1 MSITN
6 KRAVYFILLTVMIDA
21 IGIGLIMPVMPALL
35 LDLGGSTLANAAI
48 WGGIMSTVFALMQ
61 FLFGP
66 LVGNLSDRF
75 GRRKVLLVSLSV
87 MAVDYVL
94 MGIAWSIWL
103 LLLARI
109 LGGITAANHSTASA
123 VIADVS
129 KPEERGANFGLLG
142 AAFGIGF
149 ILGPVIGG
157 LAAQWGPR
165 APFFVAAVLA
175 AAIAAFGYFVLEET
189 VTDQNRRPFEWRRA
203 LPWGA
208 FAQVG
213 KLAGQTRML
222 VVLFFQEVAFMVYPV
237 VWAFYTIAK
246 FGWEEWL
253 VGLSLGAFG
262 VMMAFSQGVLIRY
275 VIPRLGEY
283 RTAVLGLSMELLS
296 FIGIA
301 LAPATWVIFA
311 LLPLSAI
318 GMLAGPAMQGIL
330 SRAVPDNAQG
340 ELQGVVSSVRAIAS
354 ILAPSV
360 MTGLFWVYSDEGW
373 FFTFP
378 GAPFVL
384 SAVLM
389 IIAIRILWGFGR
401 LTKASGI

>member
-1 MSITN
+1 MSN

-21 IGIGLIMPVMPALL
+21 IGIGLIMPMMPALME
-35 LDLGGSTLANAAI
+35 DIGGYSLANAAI
-48 WGGIMSTVFALMQ
+48 WGGIMSSVFALMQ

-66 LVGNLSDRF
+66 LLGSLSDAF
-75 GRRKVLLVSLSV
+75 GQRKVLLVSLSV
-87 MAVDYVL
+87 MSFDYVL
-94 MGIAWSIWL
+94 MGLAGSFWL

-149 ILGPVIGG
+149 ILGPSIGG
-157 LAAQWGPR
+157 LAAEWGTR
-165 APFFVAAVLA
+165 VPFFVAAVLA
-175 AAIAAFGYFVLEET
+175 GGIALFGVFALEET
-189 VTDQNRRPFEWRRA
+189 VTDENRRPFEWRRA

-213 KLAGQTRML
+213 RLAGQARLL
-222 VVLFFQEVAFMVYPV
+222 VVLFFQEVSFMVYPA

-246 FGWEEWL
+246 FGWDEWV
-253 VGLSLGAFG
+253 VGLSLSAFG
-262 VMMAFSQGVLIRY
+262 LMMAFSQGVLIRY

-283 RTAVLGLSMELLS
+283 RTAILGLSMELLS
-296 FIGIA
+296 FFGIA
-301 LAPATWVIFA
+301 FAPATWVIFA
-311 LLPLSAI
+311 LLPLSAL
-318 GMLAGPAMQGIL
+318 GMLAGPAMQGIM

-340 ELQGVVSSVRAIAS
+340 ELQGVVSSVRAIAA
-354 ILAPSV
+354 ILAPPV

-373 FFTFP
+373 LFTFP

-384 SAVLM
+384 SAFLM
-389 IIAIRILWGFGR
+389 IIAIRIMWGFGR
-401 LTKASGI
+401 LAKA

>member
-1 MSITN
+1 MSN

-48 WGGIMSTVFALMQ
+48 WGGILSTVFALMQ

-87 MAVDYVL
+87 MAADYVV
-94 MGIAWSIWL
+94 MGFAQSMWL
-103 LLLARI
+103 LFVARI
-109 LGGITAANHSTASA
+109 VGGITAANHSTASA

-129 KPEERGANFGLLG
+129 PPDERGANFGLLG

-157 LAAQWGPR
+157 IAAEWGPR

-175 AAIAAFGYFVLEET
+175 GAIALFGLFALDET
-189 VTDQNRRPFEWRRA
+189 VSEENRRAFEWHRA

-213 KLAGQTRML
+213 KLAGQTRL
-222 VVLFFQEVAFMVYPV
+222 LIVLFFQEIAFMVYPV

-246 FGWEEWL
+246 FGWDAWL
-253 VGLSLGAFG
+253 VGLSLGSFG
-262 VMMAFSQGVLIRY
+262 LMMAFSQGVLIRY
-275 VIPRLGEY
+275 VIPRLGEH
-283 RTAVLGLSMELLS
+283 RTAILGLSMELLS
-296 FIGIA
+296 FVGIA
-301 LAPATWVIFA
+301 FAPATWVIFA
-311 LLPLSAI
+311 LLPLSAV
-318 GMLAGPAMQGIL
+318 GMLAGPAMQGIM

-340 ELQGVVSSVRAIAS
+340 ELQGVVSSVRAVAS
-354 ILAPSV
+354 ILAPLV
-360 MTGLFWVYSDEGW
+360 MTGLFWAFSREGW
-373 FFTFP
+373 FFEFP

-384 SAVLM
+384 SAILM
-389 IIAIRILWGFGR
+389 GIAIRIMWGFGR
-401 LTKASGI
+401 TA

>member
-1 MSITN
+1 MSN

-35 LDLGGSTLANAAI
+35 FDLGGSTLANAAI
-48 WGGIMSTVFALMQ
+48 WGGILSTVFALMQ

-87 MAVDYVL
+87 MAADYVV
-94 MGIAWSIWL
+94 MGFAQSMWL
-103 LLLARI
+103 LFVARI
-109 LGGITAANHSTASA
+109 VGGITAANHSTASA

-129 KPEERGANFGLLG
+129 PPDERGANFGLLG

-157 LAAQWGPR
+157 IAAEWGPR

-175 AAIAAFGYFVLEET
+175 GAIALFGLFALDET
-189 VTDQNRRPFEWRRA
+189 VSEENRRAFEWHRA

-213 KLAGQTRML
+213 KLAGQTRL
-222 VVLFFQEVAFMVYPV
+222 LIVLFFQEIAFMVYPV

-246 FGWEEWL
+246 FGWDAWL
-253 VGLSLGAFG
+253 VGLSLGSFG
-262 VMMAFSQGVLIRY
+262 LMMAFSQGVLIRY
-275 VIPRLGEY
+275 VIPRLGEH
-283 RTAVLGLSMELLS
+283 RTAILGLSMELLS
-296 FIGIA
+296 FVGIA
-301 LAPATWVIFA
+301 FAPATWVIFA
-311 LLPLSAI
+311 LLPLSAV
-318 GMLAGPAMQGIL
+318 GMLAGPAMQGIM

-340 ELQGVVSSVRAIAS
+340 ELQGVVSSVRAVAS
-354 ILAPSV
+354 ILAPLV
-360 MTGLFWVYSDEGW
+360 MTGLFWAFSREGW
-373 FFTFP
+373 FFEFP

-384 SAVLM
+384 SAILM
-389 IIAIRILWGFGR
+389 GIAIRIMWGFGR
-401 LTKASGI
+401 TA

>member
-1 MSITN
+1 MSN
-6 KRAVYFILLTVMIDA
+6 NRAVHFILLTVMIDA

-35 LDLGGSTLANAAI
+35 LDLGGSTLANAAV
-48 WGGIMSTVFALMQ
+48 WGGVMSTVFALMQ

-66 LVGNLSDRF
+66 LIGNISDQF

-87 MAVDYVL
+87 MSLDYVL
-94 MGIAWSIWL
+94 MGISGSLWL

-109 LGGITAANHSTASA
+109 IGGASAANHSTASA

-129 KPEERGANFGLLG
+129 EPEERGKNFGLLG
-142 AAFGIGF
+142 AAFGVGF

-157 LAAQWGPR
+157 LAAEWGPR

-175 AAIAAFGYFVLEET
+175 GGIAVFGFFSLEET
-189 VTDQNRRPFEWRRA
+189 VTAENRRPFEWYRA

-208 FAQVG
+208 FEQVG
-213 KLAGQTRML
+213 KLTGQTRL
-222 VVLFFQEVAFMVYPV
+222 LIVFFFQEVAFLVYPV
-237 VWAFYTIAK
+237 VWAFYTMAK

-262 VMMAFSQGVLIRY
+262 LMLVFGQGVLIRF

-283 RTAVLGLSMELLS
+283 RTAMLGLSMELLS
-296 FIGIA
+296 FIGFV

-311 LLPLSAI
+311 LLPLSAV
-318 GMLAGPAMQGIL
+318 GMLAGPAMQGIM

-354 ILAPSV
+354 ILAPTL
-360 MTGLFWVYSDEGW
+360 MTGLFWLYSDDGW

-384 SAVLM
+384 SAFLM
-389 IIAIRILWGFGR
+389 IIAIRIMWNFGR
-401 LTKASGI
+401 LVKV

>member
-1 MSITN
+1 MS
-6 KRAVYFILLTVMIDA
+6 L
-21 IGIGLIMPVMPALL
+21 
-35 LDLGGSTLANAAI
+35 
-48 WGGIMSTVFALMQ
+48 
-61 FLFGP
+61 
-66 LVGNLSDRF
+66 
-75 GRRKVLLVSLSV
+75 
-87 MAVDYVL
+87 DYVL
-94 MGIAWSIWL
+94 MGISESLWL

-109 LGGITAANHSTASA
+109 IGGASAANHSTASA

-129 KPEERGANFGLLG
+129 KPKERGANFGLLG

-157 LAAQWGPR
+157 LAAEWGPR
-165 APFFVAAVLA
+165 APFFVAAALA
-175 AAIAAFGYFVLEET
+175 GGIAVFGFFSLEET
-189 VTDQNRRPFEWRRA
+189 VTAENRRPFEWHRA

-213 KLAGQTRML
+213 QLAGQTRL
-222 VVLFFQEVAFMVYPV
+222 LIVFFFQEVAFLVYPV
-237 VWAFYTIAK
+237 VWAFYTMAK

-262 VMMAFSQGVLIRY
+262 LMLVFGQGVLIRF

-283 RTAVLGLSMELLS
+283 RTAMLGLSMELLS
-296 FIGIA
+296 FIGFV

-311 LLPLSAI
+311 LLPLSAV
-318 GMLAGPAMQGIL
+318 GMLAGPAMQGIM

-354 ILAPSV
+354 ILAPTL
-360 MTGLFWVYSDEGW
+360 MTSLFWLYSDDGW

-384 SAVLM
+384 SALLM
-389 IIAIRILWGFGR
+389 VIAIRIMWSFGR
-401 LTKASGI
+401 LMKI

>member
-1 MSITN
+1 MSN

-35 LDLGGSTLANAAI
+35 QDLGGSTLANAAI

-66 LVGNLSDRF
+66 LVGNISDRF

-87 MAVDYVL
+87 MSLDYVL
-94 MGIAWSIWL
+94 MGIAGSLWL
-103 LLLARI
+103 LLVARI
-109 LGGITAANHSTASA
+109 IGGITAANHSTASA

-157 LAAQWGPR
+157 VAAEWGPR
-165 APFFVAAVLA
+165 APFFVAAVLSGG
-175 AAIAAFGYFVLEET
+175 IALFGCFALEET
-189 VTDQNRRPFEWRRA
+189 VTEENRRAFDWQRA

-208 FAQVG
+208 FSAVG

-262 VMMAFSQGVLIRY
+262 LMMVFSQGVLIRI

-301 LAPATWVIFA
+301 FAPATWVIFA
-311 LLPLSAI
+311 LLPLSAV
-318 GMLAGPAMQGIL
+318 GMLAGPAMQGIM

-354 ILAPSV
+354 ILAPTV

-373 FFTFP
+373 FFTFS

-384 SAVLM
+384 SAFLM
-389 IIAIRILWGFGR
+389 LIAIRILWGFGR
-401 LTKASGI
+401 LTKA

>member
-1 MSITN
+1 MSN
-6 KRAVYFILLTVMIDA
+6 KRAVHFILLTVMIDA

-35 LDLGGSTLANAAI
+35 LDLGGSTLANAAV
-48 WGGIMSTVFALMQ
+48 WGGVMSTVFALMQ

-66 LVGNLSDRF
+66 LIGNISDQF

-87 MAVDYVL
+87 MSLDYVL
-94 MGIAWSIWL
+94 MGISGSLWL

-109 LGGITAANHSTASA
+109 IGGASAANHSTASA

-129 KPEERGANFGLLG
+129 EPEERGKNFGLLG
-142 AAFGIGF
+142 AAFGVGF

-157 LAAQWGPR
+157 LAAEWGPR

-175 AAIAAFGYFVLEET
+175 GGIAVFGFFSLEET
-189 VTDQNRRPFEWRRA
+189 VTVENRRPFEWYRA

-208 FAQVG
+208 FEQVG
-213 KLAGQTRML
+213 KLTGQTRL
-222 VVLFFQEVAFMVYPV
+222 LIVFFFQEVAFLVYPV
-237 VWAFYTIAK
+237 VWAFYTMAK

-262 VMMAFSQGVLIRY
+262 LMLVFGQGVLIRF

-283 RTAVLGLSMELLS
+283 RTAMLGLSMELLS
-296 FIGIA
+296 FIGFV

-311 LLPLSAI
+311 LLPLSAV
-318 GMLAGPAMQGIL
+318 GMLAGPAMQGIM

-354 ILAPSV
+354 ILAPTL
-360 MTGLFWVYSDEGW
+360 MTGLFWLYSDDGW

-384 SAVLM
+384 SAFLM
-389 IIAIRILWGFGR
+389 IIAIRIMWNFGR
-401 LTKASGI
+401 LVKV

>member
-1 MSITN
+1 MSK

-35 LDLGGSTLANAAI
+35 LDLGGSTLANAAV

-66 LVGNLSDRF
+66 LIGNISDRF

-87 MAVDYVL
+87 MSLDYVL
-94 MGIAWSIWL
+94 MGISDSLWL

-109 LGGITAANHSTASA
+109 IGGASAANHSTASA

-129 KPEERGANFGLLG
+129 KPKERGANFGLLG

-157 LAAQWGPR
+157 LAAEWGPR
-165 APFFVAAVLA
+165 APFFVAAALA
-175 AAIAAFGYFVLEET
+175 GGIAVFGFFSLEET
-189 VTDQNRRPFEWRRA
+189 VTIENRRPFEWHRA

-213 KLAGQTRML
+213 QLAGQTRL
-222 VVLFFQEVAFMVYPV
+222 LIVFFFQEVAFLVYPV
-237 VWAFYTIAK
+237 VWAFYTMAK

-262 VMMAFSQGVLIRY
+262 LMLVFGQGVLIRF

-283 RTAVLGLSMELLS
+283 RTAMLGLSMELLS
-296 FIGIA
+296 FIGFV

-311 LLPLSAI
+311 LLPLSAV
-318 GMLAGPAMQGIL
+318 GMLAGPAMQGIM

-354 ILAPSV
+354 ILAPTL
-360 MTGLFWVYSDEGW
+360 MTGLFWLYSDDGW

-384 SAVLM
+384 SALLM
-389 IIAIRILWGFGR
+389 VIAIRIMWSFGR
-401 LTKASGI
+401 LMQV

>member
-1 MSITN
+1 MSN
-6 KRAVYFILLTVMIDA
+6 KRAVHFILLTVMIDA

-35 LDLGGSTLANAAI
+35 LDLGGSTLANAAV
-48 WGGIMSTVFALMQ
+48 WGGVMSTVFALMQ

-66 LVGNLSDRF
+66 LIGNISDQF

-87 MAVDYVL
+87 MSLDYVL
-94 MGIAWSIWL
+94 MCISGSLWL

-109 LGGITAANHSTASA
+109 IGGASAANHSTASA

-129 KPEERGANFGLLG
+129 EPEERGKNFGLLG
-142 AAFGIGF
+142 AAFGVGF

-157 LAAQWGPR
+157 LAAEWGPR

-175 AAIAAFGYFVLEET
+175 GGIAVFGFFSLEET
-189 VTDQNRRPFEWRRA
+189 VTVENRRPFEWYRA

-208 FAQVG
+208 FEQVG
-213 KLAGQTRML
+213 KLTGQTRL
-222 VVLFFQEVAFMVYPV
+222 LIVFFFQEVAFLVYPV
-237 VWAFYTIAK
+237 VWAFYTMAK

-262 VMMAFSQGVLIRY
+262 LMLVFGQGVLIRF

-283 RTAVLGLSMELLS
+283 RTAMLGLSMELLS
-296 FIGIA
+296 FIGFV

-311 LLPLSAI
+311 LLPLSAV
-318 GMLAGPAMQGIL
+318 GMLAGPAMQGIM

-354 ILAPSV
+354 ILAPTL
-360 MTGLFWVYSDEGW
+360 MTGLFWLYSDDGW

-384 SAVLM
+384 SAFLM
-389 IIAIRILWGFGR
+389 IIAIRIMWNFGR
-401 LTKASGI
+401 LVKV

>member
-1 MSITN
+1 MSN

-48 WGGIMSTVFALMQ
+48 WGGILSTVFALMQ

-87 MAVDYVL
+87 MAADYVV
-94 MGIAWSIWL
+94 MGFAQSLWL
-103 LLLARI
+103 LFVARI
-109 LGGITAANHSTASA
+109 VGGITAANHSTASA

-129 KPEERGANFGLLG
+129 PPDERGANFGLLG

-157 LAAQWGPR
+157 IAAEWGPR

-175 AAIAAFGYFVLEET
+175 GAIALFGLFALEET
-189 VTDQNRRPFEWRRA
+189 VSDENRRAFEWHRA

-213 KLAGQTRML
+213 KLAGQTRL
-222 VVLFFQEVAFMVYPV
+222 LIVLFFQEIAFMVYPL

-246 FGWEEWL
+246 FGWDAWL
-253 VGLSLGAFG
+253 VGLSLGSFG
-262 VMMAFSQGVLIRY
+262 LMMAFSQGVLIRY
-275 VIPRLGEY
+275 VIPRLGEH
-283 RTAVLGLSMELLS
+283 RTAILGLSMELLS
-296 FIGIA
+296 FVGIA
-301 LAPATWVIFA
+301 FAPATWVIFA
-311 LLPLSAI
+311 LLPLSAV
-318 GMLAGPAMQGIL
+318 GMLAGPAMQGIM

-340 ELQGVVSSVRAIAS
+340 ELQGVVSSVRAVAS
-354 ILAPSV
+354 ILAPLV
-360 MTGLFWVYSDEGW
+360 MTGLFWSFSAEGW
-373 FFTFP
+373 FFEFP

-384 SAVLM
+384 SAILM
-389 IIAIRILWGFGR
+389 GIAIRIMWGFGR
-401 LTKASGI
+401 TA

>member
-1 MSITN
+1 MSN

-48 WGGIMSTVFALMQ
+48 WGGILSTVFALMQ

-87 MAVDYVL
+87 MAADYVV
-94 MGIAWSIWL
+94 MGFAQSLWL
-103 LLLARI
+103 LFVARI
-109 LGGITAANHSTASA
+109 VGGITAANHSTASA

-129 KPEERGANFGLLG
+129 PPDERGANFGLLG

-157 LAAQWGPR
+157 IAAEWGPR

-175 AAIAAFGYFVLEET
+175 GAIALFGVFALDET
-189 VTDQNRRPFEWRRA
+189 VSDENRRAFEWHRA

-213 KLAGQTRML
+213 KLAGQTRL
-222 VVLFFQEVAFMVYPV
+222 LIVLFFQEIAFMVYPV

-246 FGWEEWL
+246 FGWDAWL
-253 VGLSLGAFG
+253 VGLSLGSFG
-262 VMMAFSQGVLIRY
+262 LMMAFSQGVLIRF
-275 VIPRLGEY
+275 VIPRLGEH
-283 RTAVLGLSMELLS
+283 RTAILGLSMELLS
-296 FIGIA
+296 FVGIA
-301 LAPATWVIFA
+301 FAPATWVIFA
-311 LLPLSAI
+311 LLPLSAV
-318 GMLAGPAMQGIL
+318 GMLAGPAMQGIM

-340 ELQGVVSSVRAIAS
+340 ELQGVVSSVRAVAS
-354 ILAPSV
+354 ILAPLV
-360 MTGLFWVYSDEGW
+360 MTGLFWSFSAEGW
-373 FFTFP
+373 FFEFP

-384 SAVLM
+384 SAILM
-389 IIAIRILWGFGR
+389 GIAIRIMWGFGR
-401 LTKASGI
+401 TA

>member
-1 MSITN
+1 MSN

-21 IGIGLIMPVMPALL
+21 IGIGLIMPVMPDLL
-35 LDLGGSTLANAAI
+35 QDLGGSTLANAAI
-48 WGGIMSTVFALMQ
+48 WGGILSTVFALMQ
-61 FLFGP
+61 FVFGP
-66 LVGNLSDRF
+66 MVGNISDRF
-75 GRRKVLLVSLSV
+75 GRRKVLLVSLAV
-87 MAVDYVL
+87 MSLDYVV
-94 MGIAWSIWL
+94 MGFAQSLWL
-103 LLLARI
+103 LFVARV

-157 LAAQWGPR
+157 IAAEWGPR

-175 AAIAAFGYFVLEET
+175 GGITVFGYFALEET
-189 VTDQNRRPFEWRRA
+189 VTDENRRAFEWKRA

-208 FAQVG
+208 FAAVG
-213 KLAGQTRML
+213 RLYNQSRML
-222 VVLFFQEVAFMVYPV
+222 VVLFFQEIAFMVYPV
-237 VWAFYTIAK
+237 VWAFYTKAK
-246 FGWEEWL
+246 FGWDPL
-253 VGLSLGAFG
+253 LIGVSLGAFG
-262 VMMAFSQGVLIRY
+262 VMMALSQGLLIRM

-283 RTAVLGLSMELLS
+283 RTAMLGLSMEFLS
-296 FIGIA
+296 FVG
-301 LAPATWVIFA
+301 LAFAPTTGVIFA

-318 GMLAGPAMQGIL
+318 GMLAGPAMQGIM

-340 ELQGVVSSVRAIAS
+340 ELQGVISSVRAIAS

-360 MTGLFWVYSDEGW
+360 MVGLFWVYSDEGW

-384 SAVLM
+384 SALLM
-389 IIAIRILWGFGR
+389 LIAIRILWGFRRTG
-401 LTKASGI
+401 

>member
-1 MSITN
+1 MSK

-35 LDLGGSTLANAAI
+35 LDLGGSTLANAAV

-66 LVGNLSDRF
+66 LIGNISDRF

-87 MAVDYVL
+87 MSLDYVL
-94 MGIAWSIWL
+94 MGISESLWL

-109 LGGITAANHSTASA
+109 IGGASAANHSTASA

-129 KPEERGANFGLLG
+129 KPKERGANFGLLG

-157 LAAQWGPR
+157 LAAEWGPR
-165 APFFVAAVLA
+165 APFFVAAALA
-175 AAIAAFGYFVLEET
+175 GGIAVFGFFSLEET
-189 VTDQNRRPFEWRRA
+189 VTIENRRPFEWHRA

-213 KLAGQTRML
+213 QLAGQTRL
-222 VVLFFQEVAFMVYPV
+222 LIVFFFQEVAFLVYPV
-237 VWAFYTIAK
+237 VWAFYTMAK

-262 VMMAFSQGVLIRY
+262 LMLVFGQGVLIRF

-283 RTAVLGLSMELLS
+283 RTAMLGLSMELLS
-296 FIGIA
+296 FIGFV

-311 LLPLSAI
+311 LLPLSAV
-318 GMLAGPAMQGIL
+318 GMLAGPAMQGIM

-354 ILAPSV
+354 ILAPTL
-360 MTGLFWVYSDEGW
+360 MTGLFWLYSDDGW

-384 SAVLM
+384 SALLM
-389 IIAIRILWGFGR
+389 VIAIRIMWSFGR
-401 LTKASGI
+401 LMKI

>member
-66 LVGNLSDRF
+66 LVGNLSDRY

-103 LLLARI
+103 LLAARI

-157 LAAQWGPR
+157 VAAEWGPR

-175 AAIAAFGYFVLEET
+175 GGIALFGYFALEET
-189 VTDQNRRPFEWRRA
+189 VTEENRRAFEWHRA

-237 VWAFYTIAK
+237 IWAFYTIAK

-262 VMMAFSQGVLIRY
+262 LMMAFSQGVLIRV

-301 LAPATWVIFA
+301 FAPATWVIFA
-311 LLPLSAI
+311 LLPLSAL

-354 ILAPSV
+354 ILAPTV

-384 SAVLM
+384 SAFLM

-401 LTKASGI
+401 LTKA

>member
-1 MSITN
+1 MSN

-21 IGIGLIMPVMPALL
+21 IGIGLIMPMMPALME
-35 LDLGGSTLANAAI
+35 DIGGYSLANAAI
-48 WGGIMSTVFALMQ
+48 WGGIMSSVFALMQ

-66 LVGNLSDRF
+66 LLGSFSDAF

-87 MAVDYVL
+87 MSFDYVL
-94 MGIAWSIWL
+94 MGLAGSFWL

-149 ILGPVIGG
+149 ILGPSIGG
-157 LAAQWGPR
+157 LAAEWGTR
-165 APFFVAAVLA
+165 VPFFVAAVLA
-175 AAIAAFGYFVLEET
+175 GGIALFGVFALEET
-189 VTDQNRRPFEWRRA
+189 VTDENRRPFEWRRA

-213 KLAGQTRML
+213 RLAGQARLL
-222 VVLFFQEVAFMVYPV
+222 VVLFFQEVSFMVYPA

-246 FGWEEWL
+246 FGWDEWV
-253 VGLSLGAFG
+253 VGLSLSAFG
-262 VMMAFSQGVLIRY
+262 LMMAFSQGVLIRY

-283 RTAVLGLSMELLS
+283 RTAILGLSMELLS
-296 FIGIA
+296 FFGIA
-301 LAPATWVIFA
+301 FAPATWVIFA
-311 LLPLSAI
+311 LLPLSAL
-318 GMLAGPAMQGIL
+318 GMLAGPAMQGIM

-340 ELQGVVSSVRAIAS
+340 ELQGVVSSVRAIAA
-354 ILAPSV
+354 ILAPPV

-373 FFTFP
+373 LFTFP

-384 SAVLM
+384 SAFLM
-389 IIAIRILWGFGR
+389 IIAIRIMWGFGR
-401 LTKASGI
+401 LAKA

>member
-1 MSITN
+1 MSN

-21 IGIGLIMPVMPALL
+21 IGIGLIMPMMPALME
-35 LDLGGSTLANAAI
+35 DIGGYSLANAAI
-48 WGGIMSTVFALMQ
+48 WGGIMSSVFALMQ

-66 LVGNLSDRF
+66 LLGSLSDAF

-87 MAVDYVL
+87 MSFDYVL
-94 MGIAWSIWL
+94 MGLAGSFWL

-149 ILGPVIGG
+149 ILGPSIGG
-157 LAAQWGPR
+157 LAAEWGTR
-165 APFFVAAVLA
+165 VPFFVAAVLA
-175 AAIAAFGYFVLEET
+175 GGIALFGVFALEET
-189 VTDQNRRPFEWRRA
+189 VTDENRRPFEWRRA

-213 KLAGQTRML
+213 RLAGQARLL
-222 VVLFFQEVAFMVYPV
+222 VVLFFQEVSFMVYPA

-246 FGWEEWL
+246 FGWDEWV
-253 VGLSLGAFG
+253 VGLSLSAFG
-262 VMMAFSQGVLIRY
+262 LMMAFSQGVLIRY

-283 RTAVLGLSMELLS
+283 RTAILGLSMELLS
-296 FIGIA
+296 FFGIA
-301 LAPATWVIFA
+301 FAPATWVIFA
-311 LLPLSAI
+311 LLPLSAL
-318 GMLAGPAMQGIL
+318 GMLAGPAMQGIM

-340 ELQGVVSSVRAIAS
+340 ELQGVVSSVRAIAA
-354 ILAPSV
+354 ILAPPV

-373 FFTFP
+373 LFTFP

-384 SAVLM
+384 SAFLM
-389 IIAIRILWGFGR
+389 IIAIRIMWGFGR
-401 LTKASGI
+401 LAKA

>member
-1 MSITN
+1 MSN

-21 IGIGLIMPVMPALL
+21 IGIGLIMPMMPALME
-35 LDLGGSTLANAAI
+35 DIGGYSLANAAI
-48 WGGIMSTVFALMQ
+48 WGGIMSSVFALMQ

-66 LVGNLSDRF
+66 LLGSLSDAF

-87 MAVDYVL
+87 MSFDYVL
-94 MGIAWSIWL
+94 MGLAGSFWL

-149 ILGPVIGG
+149 ILGPSIGG
-157 LAAQWGPR
+157 LAAEWGTR
-165 APFFVAAVLA
+165 VPFFVAAVLA
-175 AAIAAFGYFVLEET
+175 GGIALFGVFALEET
-189 VTDQNRRPFEWRRA
+189 VTDENRRPFEWRRA

-213 KLAGQTRML
+213 RLAGQARLL
-222 VVLFFQEVAFMVYPV
+222 VVLFFQEVSFMVYPA

-246 FGWEEWL
+246 FGWDEWV
-253 VGLSLGAFG
+253 VGLSLSAFG
-262 VMMAFSQGVLIRY
+262 LMMAFSQGVLIRY

-283 RTAVLGLSMELLS
+283 RTSILGLSMELLS
-296 FIGIA
+296 FFGIA
-301 LAPATWVIFA
+301 FAPATWVIFA
-311 LLPLSAI
+311 LLPLSAL
-318 GMLAGPAMQGIL
+318 GMLAGPAMQGIM

-340 ELQGVVSSVRAIAS
+340 ELQGVVSSVRAIAA
-354 ILAPSV
+354 ILAPPV

-373 FFTFP
+373 LFTFP

-384 SAVLM
+384 SAFLM
-389 IIAIRILWGFGR
+389 IIAIRIMWGFGR
-401 LTKASGI
+401 LAKA

>member
-1 MSITN
+1 MSNT
-6 KRAVYFILLTVMIDA
+6 RAVYFILLTVMIDA
-21 IGIGLIMPVMPALL
+21 IGIGLIMPVMDDLM

-66 LVGNLSDRF
+66 LIGNLSDRF

-94 MGIAWSIWL
+94 MGFAQSIWL
-103 LLLARI
+103 LLAARV

-157 LAAQWGPR
+157 FAAEWGPR

-175 AAIAAFGYFVLEET
+175 GAIALYGALAFEET
-189 VTDQNRRPFEWRRA
+189 LNEKNRRTFEWHRA

-208 FAQVG
+208 IAQVSQF
-213 KLAGQTRML
+213 AGQTRLL
-222 VVLFFQEVAFMVYPV
+222 VVLFFQEFAFIVYPST
-237 VWAFYTIAK
+237 WAFFTFAM
-246 FGWEEWL
+246 FGWENWV

-262 VMMAFSQGVLIRY
+262 AMMALSQGVLIRV
-275 VIPRLGEY
+275 VIPRLGEH
-283 RTAVLGLSMELLS
+283 RTAILGLSMEFLS
-296 FIGIA
+296 FVGIA
-301 LAPATWVIFA
+301 FAPATWVIFA
-311 LLPLSAI
+311 LLPLSAL
-318 GMLAGPAMQGIL
+318 GMLAGPAMQGIM

-360 MTGLFWVYSDEGW
+360 MVGLFWVFSDEGW
-373 FFTFP
+373 MFTFP

-384 SAVLM
+384 SALLM
-389 IIAIRILWGFGR
+389 LIAIRIMWGYGKR
-401 LTKASGI
+401 ITG